1 MNTCDYG
8 GVIKL
13 DYHRQRW
20 KEQLNF
26 QINKGGKGMYR
37 NSTKLTRIR
46 IGEKKGNDKVK
57 TVKSSYPKRI
67 KQAYQLL
74 G

>member
-1 MNTCDYG
+1 M
-8 GVIKL
+8 
-13 DYHRQRW
+13 
-20 KEQLNF
+20 NF
-26 QINKGGKGMYR
+26 QINKGGKGIYR